1 MSPRAGDA
9 TVAVLD
15 LGKSNLKLS
24 ACTTAGAVVE
34 TLSLPTPSRPGPPWV
49 HFDVGAMAEWLGA
62 GLASLCRRH
71 PLRDLVPVGHGS
83 ACALVGAEP
92 EAPVLPVI
100 DYDQPLPEGL
110 AAAYAPMA
118 GAFRDRG
125 SALMMGATHVAR
137 QMVWAETAEPE
148 GFARA
153 RAVLG
158 WPQYWGWWLTGVA
171 AAEVSYLGA
180 QTHLWRV
187 AEGVWSPLVAARGWG
202 RLMPPVR
209 AAGEVLGLLRAGVRA
224 RWGLPEIRVRVG
236 AHDSSLS
243 FHRYQAAGLR
253 RIAVLSTGPWIVG
266 LADGVRVEAL
276 EEARGMTLNADL
288 AGRPLGGAL
297 CMGGRDYAAIAGDQ
311 PAGARADGAALARLV
326 ARGTMALPAFGPDD
340 GLFPGRAGKGC
351 VVGPALEGAAE
362 RHALAVLQVALL
374 TWTCG
379 DVLAPGQDWVLDGS
393 FLREPLFAPLVA
405 ALRGKGRVLVNDEPY
420 GIAAGAAL
428 LCHEGAVPPL
438 ALEEAAPVDVPGLA
452 GYAALWRARA
462 EGRA

>member
-1 MSPRAGDA
+1 MSGQA

-15 LGKSNLKLS
+15 LGKSNVKLS

-34 TLSLPTPSRPGPPWV
+34 TLSLPTPTRAGPPWR
-49 HFDVGAMAEWLGA
+49 HFDVEAMTDWLMA
-62 GLASLCRRH
+62 GLASLAGRH
-71 PLRDLVPVGHGS
+71 PLRDVVPVGHGS
-83 ACALVGAEP
+83 ACALVGEEGAG
-92 EAPVLPVI
+92 PVLPVI
-100 DYDQPLPEGL
+100 DYDQPLPPGL
-110 AAAYAPMA
+110 AAAYAPLA

-125 SALMMGATHVAR
+125 SALMMGASHVAR
-137 QMVWAETAEPE
+137 QMYWAETAEPA

-158 WPQYWGWWLTGVA
+158 WPQFWGWWLTGEA
-171 AAEVSYLGA
+171 ASEVSYLGA

-187 AEGVWSPLVAARGWG
+187 AEGAWSPLVAARGWG
-202 RLMPPVR
+202 RLMPRVR
-209 AAGEVLGLLRAGVRA
+209 GAGEVLGVLRPELRA
-224 RWGLPEIRVRVG
+224 RWGLPALRVRVG

-253 RIAVLSTGPWIVG
+253 RIAVLSTGTWIVG
-266 LADGVRVEAL
+266 LADGVDPAVL
-276 EEARGMTLNADL
+276 DEARGMTLNADL

-311 PAGARADGAALARLV
+311 PAGARAEAAVLARLV

-340 GLFPGRAGKGC
+340 GLFPGRAGKGR
-351 VVGPALEGAAE
+351 VVGPAPEGAEE
-362 RHALAVLQVALL
+362 RQALAVVQVALL

-379 DVLAPGQDWVLDGS
+379 EVLAPGHDWVLDGS

-405 ALRGKGRVLVNDEPY
+405 ALRGKGRVLVNAEPY

-428 LCHEGAVPPL
+428 LCHEGEVPPL
-438 ALEEAAPVDVPGLA
+438 ELEEAAPVDVTGLA